1 MKFSRIDLLTLL
13 ISLFILNSCKNQDS
27 VGLGI
32 NSSTQIGTNFTDTS
46 TIVVNTDTIGPMVT
60 TGLIKNPL
68 GYFVD
73 PIFGTTV
80 SSLATDL
87 NLPGQSG
94 YTPPT
99 GTIFI
104 DSVRLVMGYADGFY
118 GDSLTSSYNVKVYQL
133 GEKFNTDSN
142 YTSTRTWK
150 YNPLA

>member
-32 NSSTQIGTNFTDTS
+32 NSSTQIGSNFTDTS
-46 TIVVNTDTIGPMVT
+46 TIVINTDTIGPLAT
-60 TGLIKNPL
+60 TGLNKNPV

-87 NLPGQSG
+87 NLPGENA
-94 YTPPT
+94 YNPPT

-104 DSVRLVMGYADGFY
+104 DSARLVLGYADGFY
-118 GDSLTSSYNVKVYQL
+118 GDSVTSSYK
-133 GEKFNTDSN
+133 D
-142 YTSTRTWK
+142 
-150 YNPLA
+150 